1 MTPRTLLA
9 FALFS
14 SLAAAGCSGGG
25 DAVVEVEPP
34 PPTPVDGSS
43 TALSGGDGTTFTVGR
58 NAFSQIAENVSG
70 ARRDPFFDGNSLF
83 NRNWTTAPA
92 STSATDGLGPTFNA
106 RSCSGC
112 HFKDGRGRP
121 PFSEDEP
128 MTSML
133 LRLSVPGSDEH
144 GGPKPEP
151 TYGGQLNPLGILGVP
166 GEGDPRVVTT
176 LVVGQY
182 DDGTPYELSSPS
194 YELRDLAYGE
204 MAADTMVSP
213 RTAPQMIGL
222 GLLQA
227 IAESDLLAHADADDA
242 DGDGISG
249 RPNQVWDVES
259 ASVMLGRFG
268 WKANQPRLEQQNSGA
283 FNGDIGITSTL
294 FPDENCTAAQPEC
307 QDALTGGV
315 PEIDVKHVSQIDYY
329 SKYLAVPARRNYTDP
344 EVKLGEALF
353 AELGC
358 SSCHVTTF
366 TTGMLD
372 ETPELSL
379 QTIHPYSDLLLHDMG
394 DDLADNRPDFEA
406 NGNEWRTPP
415 LWGIGLFQDVNDHTR
430 YLHDGRARNLEEAVL
445 WHGGEAE
452 SSAAAF
458 KALAADE
465 RAALLKF
472 LNSL

>member
-1 MTPRTLLA
+1 MISRSLPTA
-9 FALFS
+9 ALVFS
-14 SLAAAGCSGGG
+14 LSAAGCSGGASKPSPQAAT
-25 DAVVEVEPP
+25 DHSV
-34 PPTPVDGSS
+34 
-43 TALSGGDGTTFTVGR
+43 ALSGGEGTTFTVGR

-92 STSATDGLGPTFNA
+92 STSGTDGLGPTFNA

-133 LRLSVPGSDEH
+133 LRLSVPGTDEH

-151 TYGGQLNPLGILGVP
+151 TYGGQLNPRGILGVP

-176 LVVGQY
+176 LVTGQY
-182 DDGTPYELSSPS
+182 DDGSSYELASPR
-194 YELRDLAYGE
+194 YELRDLAYGDLP
-204 MAADTMVSP
+204 ADIMISP

-227 IAESDLLAHADADDA
+227 IDEADLLAYADADDA

-249 RPNQVWDVES
+249 RPNQVWDVAS

-283 FNGDIGITSTL
+283 FNGDIGITSAL

-307 QDALTGGV
+307 QGALSGGA
-315 PEIDVKHVSQIDYY
+315 PEIDVKHVLQVDYY
-329 SKYLAVPARRNYTDP
+329 SKYLAVPARRDYTNPD
-344 EVKLGEALF
+344 VKRGEALF
-353 AELGC
+353 GELGC

-366 TTGMLD
+366 KTGMLE

-379 QTIHPYSDLLLHDMG
+379 QTIHPYTDLLLHDMG

-406 NGNEWRTPP
+406 DGNEWRTPP

-452 SSAAAF
+452 NSEAAF

-472 LNSL
+472 LDSL

>member
-1 MTPRTLLA
+1 MTTRSLLA
-9 FALFS
+9 AALLS

-25 DAVVEVEPP
+25 GDAAPAEPP
-34 PPTPVDGSS
+34 DNSA
-43 TALSGGDGTTFTVGR
+43 ALSGGDGTTFTVGR

-92 STSATDGLGPTFNA
+92 STSGTDGLGPTFNA

-133 LRLSVPGSDEH
+133 LRLSVPGADEH

-176 LVVGQY
+176 LIAGEY
-182 DDGTPYELSSPS
+182 DDGSSYELSSPS
-194 YELRDLAYGE
+194 YELRDLAYGD
-204 MAADTMVSP
+204 MPADIMISP

-227 IAESDLLAHADADDA
+227 IDEADLLAHADADDA
-242 DGDGISG
+242 DQDGISG

-259 ASVMLGRFG
+259 ESVVIGRFG

-307 QDALTGGV
+307 QQALNGGA
-315 PEIDVKHVSQIDYY
+315 PEIDVKHVSQVDYY
-329 SKYLAVPARRNYTDP
+329 SKYLAVPARRNYDDP
-344 EVKLGEALF
+344 QVKRGQALF
-353 AELGC
+353 GELGC

-366 TTGMLD
+366 KTGMVD

-379 QTIHPYSDLLLHDMG
+379 QTIHPYTDLLLHDMG
-394 DDLADNRPDFEA
+394 DGLADNRPDFEA

-452 SSAAAF
+452 NSAAAF
-458 KALAADE
+458 RALTADE
-465 RAALLKF
+465 RAALLLF
-472 LNSL
+472 LDSL

>member
-1 MTPRTLLA
+1 MTTRSLLA
-9 FALFS
+9 AALFS
-14 SLAAAGCSGGG
+14 SLAAVGCSGDG
-25 DAVVEVEPP
+25 DAAPATPP
-34 PPTPVDGSS
+34 DNSA
-43 TALSGGDGTTFTVGR
+43 ALSGGDGTTFTVGR

-92 STSATDGLGPTFNA
+92 STSGTDGLGPTFNA

-121 PFSEDEP
+121 PFTEDEP

-133 LRLSVPGSDEH
+133 LRLSVPGTDEH

-176 LVVGQY
+176 LIAGEY
-182 DDGTPYELSSPS
+182 DDGSSYELSSPS
-194 YELRDLAYGE
+194 YELRDLAYGD
-204 MAADTMVSP
+204 MPADIMISP

-227 IAESDLLAHADADDA
+227 IDEADLLAHADADDA
-242 DGDGISG
+242 DEDGISG
-249 RPNQVWDVES
+249 RPNQVWDVASE
-259 ASVMLGRFG
+259 SVMVGRFG

-294 FPDENCTAAQPEC
+294 FPDENCTAAQPKC
-307 QDALTGGV
+307 QEALNGGA
-315 PEIDVKHVSQIDYY
+315 PEIDVKHVSQVDYY
-329 SKYLAVPARRNYTDP
+329 SKYLAVPARRNYDDA
-344 EVKLGEALF
+344 EVKRGEALF
-353 AELGC
+353 GQLGC

-366 TTGMLD
+366 KTGMVD

-379 QTIHPYSDLLLHDMG
+379 QTIHPYTDLLLHDMG
-394 DDLADNRPDFEA
+394 DGLADNRPDFEA

-452 SSAAAF
+452 NSAAAF
-458 KALAADE
+458 RALTADE

-472 LNSL
+472 LDSL